1 MAYVRTVKTSSGATA
16 VQIVHSSRRSSRTIE
31 HLGSAHDDQELE
43 ALKVVAAQR
52 LIGGQDELD
61 LGLEA
66 VAAAGPLPITST
78 RMSHLWEA
86 LCRAYESLAFLQAT
100 SGDVMFRDLV
110 LARIIEPTRKLDSLR
125 VLEEVGVATASY
137 RTLTRRLRVYAQES
151 WRQQLA
157 AACATKAALGPASL
171 VLYDVTTL
179 YFETHDGDGFREPG
193 FSKERRLE
201 PQITVGLLTDAA
213 GFPLMIEAFEGNKAE
228 THTMLPTI
236 RSFMAAHDLSDVTIV
251 ADAGMVSEANRN
263 AIEDEKLSF
272 IIGAKMPEVPYVVS
286 AWRKAHPGQEIP
298 DGHVFT
304 QPWPAGEKERAQ
316 GRRDKVTYYRYK
328 ADSARRSL
336 HGIDTQI
343 AEAERAVA
351 GKEPV
356 KRNRFIKLT
365 GGDKS
370 VNRDL
375 ETKARALAGLKA
387 YITNIERPTPE
398 FVIGSYH
405 RLWHIDK
412 SFRMS
417 KHDLRARPIYHR
429 KRDSI
434 EAHLSVVFAALAITR
449 LIEDRTGWSI
459 KKFVR
464 TTRRYRTVEI
474 RAGNQTPHRR
484 EPTATRPTRRP
495 RADQLT
501 PRCALVWPKSGHTTV
516 AHWRDSDMTVGRCV
530 GHKLGVVR
538 SPPEF
543 DPR

>member
-1 MAYVRTVKTSSGATA
+1 VAYVRTVKTSSGATA
-16 VQIVHSSRRSSRTIE
+16 VQIVHSSRRGSRKIE
-31 HLGSAHDDQELE
+31 HLGSAHDEHELE

-61 LGLEA
+61 LGLEV

-86 LCRAYESLAFLQAT
+86 LCRAYESLGFVEAT
-100 SGDVMFRDLV
+100 GGDVVFRDLV
-110 LARIIEPTRKLDSLR
+110 LARIIEPTSKLDSLR

-137 RTLTRRLRVYAQES
+137 RTLTRRLKVYAKDL

-179 YFETHDGDGFREPG
+179 YFETHEGDGFREPG

-201 PQITVGLLTDAA
+201 PQITVGLLTDAT

-236 RSFMAAHDLSDVTIV
+236 RSFMAAHDLTDVTIV

-286 AWRKAHPGQEIP
+286 AWRKAHPGQAIP

-304 QPWPAGEKERAQ
+304 QPWPADEKERAQ

-343 AEAERAVA
+343 AKAERAVV
-351 GKEPV
+351 GQEPV

-365 GGDKS
+365 GGEKTI
-370 VNRDL
+370 NRDL

-387 YITNIERPTPE
+387 YITNIEHPTPE

-405 RLWHIDK
+405 QLWHIEK

-464 TTRRYRTVEI
+464 TTRRYRTIEI
-474 RAGNQTPHRR
+474 RAGNQTL
-484 EPTATRPTRRP
+484 TAEDPLPPDLR
-495 RADQLT
+495 D
-501 PRCALVWPKSGHTTV
+501 AL
-516 AHWRDSDMTVGRCV
+516 A
-530 GHKLGVVR
+530 LIN
-538 SPPEF
+538 
-543 DPR
+543 